1 MRIVIA
7 DACTPFVENDSTHR
21 LQALVAGMRARGHE
35 VEVVALPFDAQA
47 SNPLAQAA
55 AWRLLD
61 LDRSNMRPIDLLVS
75 TGFPSYFVRHP
86 RKVVL
91 MPSASGATARP
102 AMDARMLAECAKVVP
117 LPAGAGESPAA
128 LDSVIE
134 QLLG

>member
-1 MRIVIA
+1 MRIVVA
-7 DACTPFVENDSTHR
+7 DACTPFVESDASRHVRT
-21 LQALVAGMRARGHE
+21 LVAGLRTRGHE
-35 VEVVALPFDAQA
+35 VEVVALPFDAHD
-47 SNPLAQAA
+47 PDTLAQAA

-91 MPSASGATARP
+91 MPPTPEATARP
-102 AMDARMLAECAKVVP
+102 AMDARMLAECTRVVH
-117 LPAGAGESPAA
+117 LPVGAGDSPAA
-128 LDSVIE
+128 FDAVIE